1 MSARVTGGVEMP
13 QSTPLAEGAAAQ
25 LVEARTLMEEAL
37 RLLDEAG
44 ASADVGAHLDLAI
57 CRLTREI
64 EHDN

>member
-1 MSARVTGGVEMP
+1 MP
-13 QSTPLAEGAAAQ
+13 QSKPLAEGPAAQ